1 MSSLRKFDLLNKV
14 AIVTGSSSGIGA
26 AIATQFAQ
34 YGAKVTIQG
43 RDVKTLTK
51 VSKQIEQ
58 VSGGD
63 SPLQI
68 IGDLTDGSI
77 VKKLVNETMD
87 KHGKLDILINNAGI
101 GGVGT
106 VLMDDILEQ
115 YDRIMRLNVRVPI
128 ELINLC
134 APHLEETKGNIVNI
148 SSVAGIRPVS
158 SSSVCEILL
167 SILFVV
173 EYSLQCV

>member
-101 GGVGT
+101 GGVGGGG
-106 VLMDDILEQ
+106 E
-115 YDRIMRLNVRVPI
+115 
-128 ELINLC
+128 
-134 APHLEETKGNIVNI
+134 
-148 SSVAGIRPVS
+148 
-158 SSSVCEILL
+158 
-167 SILFVV
+167 F
-173 EYSLQCV
+173 